1 MIENDAMFKLGY
13 GLYVLTAKGARDNG
27 CIINTAMQVTTQ
39 PNRILVAVNKE
50 NLTHDMIQYTKE
62 FNLSVL
68 TESCPFQIF
77 QHFGYQSGKDVDK
90 FQDFKNCKRSENGIY
105 YITQGTNAYLSGGV
119 VKMIDSGTHTLF
131 LADVTSAAVL
141 GGETSVTYDYYQ
153 KNIKPKPEKTTKSGY
168 RCKVCGYIYEGEELP
183 PDYICPICKHGAE
196 DFEKIG

>member
-1 MIENDAMFKLGY
+1 MIDNSAMFKLGY

-27 CIINTAMQVTTQ
+27 CIINTAIQVTSQ
-39 PNRILVAVNKE
+39 PNRILVGVNKE

-68 TESCPFQIF
+68 TESCSFEIF
-77 QHFGYQSGKDVDK
+77 QHFGYQSGKAVDK
-90 FQDFKNCKRSENGIY
+90 FAGFESCKRSDNGIY
-105 YITQGTNAYLSGGV
+105 YITQGTNAYLSGEV

-131 LADVTSAAVL
+131 LADVTSAEVL
-141 GGETSVTYDYYQ
+141 GGETSVTYDFYQ
-153 KNIKPKPEKTTKSGY
+153 RNIKPKPEKATKSGY

-183 PDYICPICKHGAE
+183 PDFICPICKHGAE